1 MAVHP
6 STAALKA
13 ELESPSVAAGRR
25 SAIAATIKTQR
36 PALLPLLEQVAV
48 LEALLSDV
56 IENETNDK
64 IPTESPRQTMTAFR
78 RHVQNIDSEQNKLLV
93 ALRKWETLAANIVR
107 IIGEEEK

>member
-13 ELESPSVAAGRR
+13 ELENPSVPGGDRGT
-25 SAIAATIKTQR
+25 IVATIKTQR

-48 LEALLSDV
+48 IEAPPFAV
-56 IENETNDK
+56 IEDETNGG
-64 IPTESPRQTMTAFR
+64 IPTESPRQTMVAFR
-78 RHVQNIDSEQNKLLV
+78 RHIQYIDSEQGKLLV
-93 ALRKWETLAANIVR
+93 ALRNWETLAANIVR